1 MSWAFMIAA
10 VLSEVTATLTLK
22 SAATG
27 RPRLYL
33 GVPLGYVLAFA
44 FLTGA
49 LRAGMPLGVAYGVW
63 TAAGVA
69 LTAIFSRV
77 IHKEPMTPLM
87 IAGTCDDRG
96 RGAADRARCGALRPA
111 ISSARAAERANGRS
125 ARRWW

>member
-49 LRAGMPLGVAYGVW
+49 LREYSPRWGPLIEG
-63 TAAGVA
+63 
-69 LTAIFSRV
+69 S
-77 IHKEPMTPLM
+77 
-87 IAGTCDDRG
+87 
-96 RGAADRARCGALRPA
+96 GATSLP
-111 ISSARAAERANGRS
+111 
-125 ARRWW
+125 

>member
-1 MSWAFMIAA
+1 M
-10 VLSEVTATLTLK
+10 L
-22 SAATG
+22 
-27 RPRLYL
+27 
-33 GVPLGYVLAFA
+33 LGYVLAFA

-87 IAGTCDDRG
+87 IAGIVMI
-96 RGAADRARCGALRPA
+96 GAGVLLIELGA
-111 ISSARAAERANGRS
+111 GH
-125 ARRWW
+125 

>member
-22 SAATG
+22 SAAMG

-33 GVPLGYVLAFA
+33 GVLLGYVLAFA

-87 IAGTCDDRG
+87 IAGIVMIGAGVLLIELGVG
-96 RGAADRARCGALRPA
+96 R
-111 ISSARAAERANGRS
+111 
-125 ARRWW
+125 